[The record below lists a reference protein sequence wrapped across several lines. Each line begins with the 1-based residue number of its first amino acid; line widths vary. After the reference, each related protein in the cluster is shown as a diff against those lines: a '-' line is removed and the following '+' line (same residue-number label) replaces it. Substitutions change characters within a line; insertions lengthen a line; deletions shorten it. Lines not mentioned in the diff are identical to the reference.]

1 MPRRL
6 PPLNALKAFEA
17 AARHESFTRAAEEL
31 CVTQGAVS
39 HQVKALEAELGLK
52 LFNRERQRLV
62 ITEAGR
68 AYLVVVRD
76 AFDRIGDGTERLLQR
91 QRGGALTVS
100 TSPNF
105 AAKWLVHRLG
115 RFAETHPEIDLRVSA
130 SMQHVDFAREDI
142 DLAIRHGDGTDTGL
156 QVTRLCTEEL
166 FPVCSPK
173 LLNGRNRL
181 RAPSDLSR
189 FALLHVNDR
198 QGWRQWLDFAGVG
211 DVDAARGPILNQASM
226 AIDAAVDGQG
236 VALAR
241 TALAAWDLIGGRLG
255 GRPNGRPRSALYAL
269 PAKYNGVTV
278 SRGSREQPRP
288 SASRSAR
295 PCPMPATSAPR
306 TRDGRQGLRKT
317 RPTSSARRRR
327 PTMKRRAAVRTNR
340 RGLPSDGS
348 ARSQAYHHSSVAF
361 FILPIAGL
369 DPSPVLEPRKQGTGT
384 PGAKHRF
391 SRLP

>member
-68 AYLVVVRD
+68 TYLVVVRD

-105 AAKWLVHRLG
+105 AAKWLVHPLS
-115 RFAETHPEIDLRVSA
+115 RFAETHPEIHLRVSA
-130 SMQHVDFAREDI
+130 SLHHVDFAREDI
-142 DLAIRHGDGTDTGL
+142 DLSIRHRDRNDFRL
-156 QVTRLCTEEL
+156 HVTRLCTEEL

-173 LLNGRNRL
+173 LVNGRNRL
-181 RAPSDLSR
+181 RAPADLAR
-189 FALLHVNDR
+189 FPLLHVGDR
-198 QGWRQWLDFAGVG
+198 EGWRQWLDFAGATG
-211 DVDAARGPILNQASM
+211 VDPSRGPILNQASM

-236 VALAR
+236 IALAR
-241 TALAAWDLIGGRLG
+241 TALAALDLI
-255 GRPNGRPRSALYAL
+255 
-269 PAKYNGVTV
+269 
-278 SRGSREQPRP
+278 
-288 SASRSAR
+288 
-295 PCPMPATSAPR
+295 
-306 TRDGRQGLRKT
+306 
-317 RPTSSARRRR
+317 
-327 PTMKRRAAVRTNR
+327 VR
-340 RGLPSDGS
+340 
-348 ARSQAYHHSSVAF
+348 
-361 FILPIAGL
+361 
-369 DPSPVLEPRKQGTGT
+369 
-384 PGAKHRF
+384 
-391 SRLP
+391 